1 MESPQRRRSRLALAA
16 LLLVM
21 GTLHFA
27 VPRPFDR
34 LIPTW
39 LGSPRF
45 WTYASGVGEL
55 ACGALL
61 LVPRTRRLGAWC
73 SLALF
78 VAVYPGNLTMAFRA
92 GVPHDAESW
101 AAWIRLPFQVPL
113 WWWAHSL
120 TRDVSADAAKRFSSG
135 T

>member
-1 MESPQRRRSRLALAA
+1 MYEPGESTRQRRSRFALAA

-21 GTLHFA
+21 GVLHFV
-27 VPRPFDR
+27 VPKPFDR
-34 LIPTW
+34 LIPGW
-39 LGSPRF
+39 LPMSARF

-78 VAVYPGNLTMAFRA
+78 VAVYPGNLTMAWRA
-92 GVPHDAESW
+92 GVPHDLESW
-101 AAWIRLPFQVPL
+101 AAWLRLPLQVPL
-113 WWWAHSL
+113 WWWAWSL
-120 TRDVSADAAKRFSSG
+120 TRSPESDRR
-135 T
+135 